1 MSNSKKIDTTVIDI
15 SFIKE
20 YLEPE
25 KLNTKTLNDTF
36 HLEPKISDKGTI
48 LKYNKI
54 FVNSDNVTKLG
65 LFRSV
70 VIINN
75 NIVCMSPTKS
85 LTQEKFFETTD
96 IHNCNI
102 EEFVEGTM
110 INCFYNKEAR
120 SWDITTRS
128 ILGADTS
135 SPIKNKPFN
144 KMFEDVFS
152 HLQLNWDMFN
162 REYCYSFVL
171 QHTDNKIVSLI
182 KKSTLYLTDV
192 FKIED
197 YKIYSVDFRTQ
208 ECFGEL
214 LKRVNIPKRYDDN
227 ECSLESIK
235 LKYCSM
241 NTSFD
246 VLGIMFKN
254 GFYRCKIRNPVYEY
268 LHNLK
273 GNQPKLQYQYYSL
286 RRNNQVFEFLKHYP
300 EYKQYFNTLR
310 KNLHNIT
317 VQLWNNYMSCF
328 VEKGMK
334 LKEFGPQF
342 KQHMLALHN
351 KYINELRLENKCVN
365 RKEVINYINEL
376 DLPRLMYLVNYP
388 IKQKNLKGL
397 ENKFNIYI
405 NTNKSSDTK

>member
-135 SPIKNKPFN
+135 SPI
-144 KMFEDVFS
+144 
-152 HLQLNWDMFN
+152 
-162 REYCYSFVL
+162 
-171 QHTDNKIVSLI
+171 
-182 KKSTLYLTDV
+182 
-192 FKIED
+192 
-197 YKIYSVDFRTQ
+197 
-208 ECFGEL
+208 
-214 LKRVNIPKRYDDN
+214 
-227 ECSLESIK
+227 
-235 LKYCSM
+235 
-241 NTSFD
+241 
-246 VLGIMFKN
+246 
-254 GFYRCKIRNPVYEY
+254 
-268 LHNLK
+268 
-273 GNQPKLQYQYYSL
+273 
-286 RRNNQVFEFLKHYP
+286 
-300 EYKQYFNTLR
+300 
-310 KNLHNIT
+310 
-317 VQLWNNYMSCF
+317 
-328 VEKGMK
+328 
-334 LKEFGPQF
+334 
-342 KQHMLALHN
+342 
-351 KYINELRLENKCVN
+351 
-365 RKEVINYINEL
+365 
-376 DLPRLMYLVNYP
+376 
-388 IKQKNLKGL
+388 
-397 ENKFNIYI
+397 
-405 NTNKSSDTK
+405 